1 MSATVRPCAFPQLG
15 MEPLYGLCH
24 YIINCAHEA
33 VFRGEVGGLANLPAD
48 GAFLIAA
55 NHASHLDPPFIGAVM
70 PHQLAFFARKTLW
83 KPGIG
88 QWWMNG
94 VGAIPV
100 DRDGS
105 DLTAIK
111 RVLSTLAAGRPIALF
126 PEGTRSPD
134 GTLQPAKAGV
144 GLIACKTGVPVV
156 PCRIFD
162 SHVALGRTGGFRP
175 GTPVD
180 IVFGPPLAHA
190 DYDHKSDGK
199 ERYQRASER
208 IMSAIAAID
217 RPPTVV
223 V

>member
-1 MSATVRPCAFPQLG
+1 MTKREAFPQIA
-15 MEPLYGLCH
+15 MQPLYGLCH
-24 YIINCAHEA
+24 YIIRCFHQAI
-33 VFRGEVGGLANLPAD
+33 FRGEVAGLENLPAD
-48 GAFLIAA
+48 GAFLVAS
-55 NHASHLDPPFIGAVM
+55 NHASHLDPPFIGAVL
-70 PHQLAFFARKTLW
+70 PHQMAFFARKTLW

-88 QWWMNG
+88 AWWMDS

-134 GTLQPAKAGV
+134 GELQPAKAGV
-144 GLIACKTGVPVV
+144 GLIACKTRVPVV

-162 SHVALGRTGGFRP
+162 SHLALDRVGGFQP

-180 IVFGPPLAHA
+180 IVFGPPLPPDA
-190 DYDHKSDGK
+190 YDHKSDGK

-208 IMSAIAAID
+208 IMTAIAAIS
-217 RPPTVV
+217 RPVFTVI
-223 V
+223 

>member
-1 MSATVRPCAFPQLG
+1 MKTPVRPCGFPQTE
-15 MEPLYGLCH
+15 MDPLYGVCH
-24 YIINCAHEA
+24 YMIHCAHEA
-33 VFRGEVGGLANLPAD
+33 LFRGEVAGLENLPGD
-48 GAFLIAA
+48 GAFLVAA

-70 PHQLAFFARKTLW
+70 PHQMAFFARKSLW
-83 KPGIG
+83 KPGLAT
-88 QWWMNG
+88 WWMDG

-111 RVLSTLAAGRPIALF
+111 RVLGTLAAGRPIALF

-134 GTLQPAKAGV
+134 GRLQPAKAGV

-162 SHVALGRTGGFRP
+162 SHLALGRAGGFRP

-180 IVFGPPLAHA
+180 IVFGRPLAPA
-190 DYDHKSDGK
+190 DYDRKSDGK

-208 IMSAIAAID
+208 IMTAIAALP
-217 RPPTVV
+217 RPVRPVV
-223 V
+223 